1 MCVCSLDDDDDD
13 LKKER
18 MATTGNDDNNNN
30 NNNNASSGRR
40 GEGGGTRMTMAFST
54 KKQSK
59 TSTVTI
65 TGACVSFSNSFPFP

>member
-18 MATTGNDDNNNN
+18 MATTGNDDNN

>member
-1 MCVCSLDDDDDD
+1 VCVCSLDDDDDD
-13 LKKER
+13 LKKKER
-18 MATTGNDDNNNN
+18 MATTGNDDD